1 MRRALRK
8 PLTWMIVGM
17 VAVVAGA
24 GLYWFAP
31 WRLLTS
37 TTVTEVVPVVTVPSS
52 APATAA
58 PGSVAPSPSP
68 VNVLL
73 AAGSFVTHEHETKGE
88 AQLVRRADGSVQVV
102 LLGLRTSDGPDLRV
116 WLTDQRVTEDWDV
129 FDDGRHV
136 ELGKLKGNRGDQVY
150 AVPAGVDLAGLRS
163 VTIWCKRFSVSF
175 GAAELVAA

>member
-8 PLTWMIVGM
+8 PLTWVIIGLL
-17 VAVVAGA
+17 AVVAGA

-37 TTVTEVVPVVTVPSS
+37 TTVTEAVPVVTVPSS
-52 APATAA
+52 APAT
-58 PGSVAPSPSP
+58 PDPVAPSPSP

-73 AAGSFVTHEHETKGE
+73 ATGSFVTHEHETTGK
-88 AQLVRRADGSVQVV
+88 AQLVRLADGSVRVV

-116 WLTDQRVTEDWDV
+116 WLTDQRVTKSWYV

-150 AVPAGVDLAGLRS
+150 AVPAGVDLTGLRS

-175 GAAELVAA
+175 GAAELA